1 MAEENATTTSETE
14 GTEAEGKG
22 QGSKE
27 AVLADLARERDKRQ
41 EQEKAARA
49 AEKERDELK
58 VRLEK
63 LEADAMSDQEK
74 AIEKARKEAA
84 SEARVERDQYW
95 SSKFVQAE
103 AKAVAAKKL
112 ADADDIRLLDLSTFK
127 VKEDGSIDGDIS
139 KAVDNLLEAKP
150 HLAATG
156 TQRPSGSAD
165 NGTRD
170 TSKPEAS
177 PGLGRLRAAYAD
189 TKN

>member
-1 MAEENATTTSETE
+1 MSDEPTPKPDDVPSDLGDAGKKALAEERKARKT
-14 GTEAEGKG
+14 AE
-22 QGSKE
+22 
-27 AVLADLARERDKRQ
+27 D
-41 EQEKAARA
+41 AARA
-49 AEKERDELK
+49 AEAKAEELEQ
-58 VRLEK
+58 RLGK

-84 SEARVERDQYW
+84 SEAQAERDQYW

-112 ADADDIRLLDLSTFK
+112 ADADDIRLLDLSNFK
-127 VKEDGSIDGDIS
+127 VKDDGSIDGDIS
-139 KAVDNLLEAKP
+139 KAVDDLLEAKP

-170 TSKPEAS
+170 TAKPEAS